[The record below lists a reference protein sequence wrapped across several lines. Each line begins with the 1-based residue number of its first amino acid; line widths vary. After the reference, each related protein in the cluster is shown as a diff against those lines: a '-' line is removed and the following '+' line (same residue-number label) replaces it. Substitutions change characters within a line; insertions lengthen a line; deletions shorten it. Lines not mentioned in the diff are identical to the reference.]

1 MKLVSGVSHGMN
13 VYRVVSNR
21 NKIFSIGISDKKE
34 KTLSMAESKLKS
46 SEPKR

>member
-21 NKIFSIGISDKKE
+21 HKIFSIGISDKNE
-34 KTLSMAESKLKS
+34 QTLSPAESKLQS